1 MNKPKINLAE
11 KFRLAKKT
19 KSKSKIK
26 DKIKNKKYMVRNFE
40 IKITPLSTGELIKPS
55 IAPSSVSILIISI
68 AGKNDEKIK
77 TTHIIVMLFWFPG
90 IANDRKTEHT
100 NPKQLVQKKK
110 FLSKKKQNIFFEK
123 QKSQINLLFKHS
135 LRKSGEILFC
145 YEFCCS

>member
-11 KFRLAKKT
+11 KFRSAKKT

-40 IKITPLSTGELIKPS
+40 TKITPLSTGELIKPS

-100 NPKQLVQKKK
+100 NPKTIGTKKEIFSLK
-110 FLSKKKQNIFFEK
+110 RNRISFLKSKKV
-123 QKSQINLLFKHS
+123 
-135 LRKSGEILFC
+135 R
-145 YEFCCS
+145 